1 MSSETDRPATIRAT
15 LGVGEFRAIWLA
27 EFQSV
32 LGDQLARVAL
42 SVLVFQRTGS
52 AVWPAL
58 TYSLTYLPDLVGGTF
73 LAGWADRFPRRAVMV
88 IADLARAVLLGAMAL
103 PGVPLPLVAVLLVL
117 AQLLNSPFNAA
128 QAATLPVALDGE
140 NYVLGQ
146 SLRQATNQAGQL
158 VGFAVG
164 GLVIALIGPSAG
176 LAVDGASFLLS
187 SAVIAFGVRPR
198 PAPTARGTTAS
209 TAMLRLATGARIIW
223 HDDRLRALVTLAW
236 LAGFVIVPEGLAV
249 PYAAE
254 LGGGA
259 TTAGLLLAAHP
270 AGIVLGA
277 FFFGR
282 FVRPSVRARLVG
294 PLAVGAI
301 VPLLGYAWHPPL
313 AGTIGLLLVSGFC
326 ASYQVTASATF
337 MRLVPDESRGQAF
350 GLAGSGLI
358 AVQGIGLVAG
368 GLLVL
373 ALHSAGRT
381 VAVIAAVG
389 VLVALPAA
397 AAWRRAR
404 QAHPLG

>member
-1 MSSETDRPATIRAT
+1 MASETDRPATIRAT

-42 SVLVFQRTGS
+42 SVLVFARTGS

-58 TYSLTYLPDLVGGTF
+58 TYSLTYLPDLFGGTF
-73 LAGWADRFPRRAVMV
+73 LSGWADRFPRKAVMV
-88 IADLARAVLLGAMAL
+88 VADAARAVLLGAMAL
-103 PGVPLPLVAVLLVL
+103 PGVPLPLVAVLLVV
-117 AQLLNSPFNAA
+117 AQLFNSPFNAA

-164 GLVIALIGPSAG
+164 GLIIALIGPSSG
-176 LAVDGASFLLS
+176 LAVDAVSFGI
-187 SAVIAFGVRPR
+187 SAVVIGIGVRSR
-198 PAPTARGTTAS
+198 PAPKVEATEAG
-209 TAMLRLATGARIIW
+209 TAMRRLAAGARIIW
-223 HDDRLRALVTLAW
+223 RDDRMRTLVTLAW

-270 AGIVLGA
+270 AGIVIGA
-277 FFFGR
+277 LFFGR
-282 FVRPSVRARLVG
+282 FVRPTVRAKLLG
-294 PLAVGAI
+294 ALAIGAI

-313 AGTIGLLLVSGFC
+313 AITIGLLLLSGFC

-358 AVQGIGLVAG
+358 AVQGIGLVVG
-368 GLLVL
+368 GLMVL
-373 ALHSAGRT
+373 WLHSAGRT
-381 VAVIAAVG
+381 VAVIAAAG
-389 VLVALPAA
+389 LLVALPAA
-397 AAWRRAR
+397 VAWRRAR
-404 QAHPLG
+404 QADPLS

>member
-1 MSSETDRPATIRAT
+1 MRAT

-58 TYSLTYLPDLVGGTF
+58 TYSLTYLPDLFGGTL

-88 IADLARAVLLGAMAL
+88 VADLARAVLLGAMAL

-164 GLVIALIGPSAG
+164 GLVIAVIGPSAG
-176 LAVDGASFLLS
+176 LAVDAASFLLS
-187 SAVIAFGVRPR
+187 AIVIAFGVRSR
-198 PAPTARGTTAS
+198 PAPAVEGPKAG
-209 TAMLRLATGARIIW
+209 TAMRRLATGARIIW
-223 HDDRLRALVTLAW
+223 RDDRLRALVTLAW

-259 TTAGLLLAAHP
+259 STAGLLLAAHP

-282 FVRPSVRARLVG
+282 FVTPSVRARLLG
-294 PLAVGAI
+294 PLAVLAI

-313 AGTIGLLLVSGFC
+313 AATIGLLLVSGFC

-373 ALHSAGRT
+373 GLHSAGRT
-381 VAVIAAVG
+381 VAVIALAG
-389 VLVALPAA
+389 VLAALPAA

-404 QAHPLG
+404 QANPLE

>member
-1 MSSETDRPATIRAT
+1 VASGPDQPATIRAT

-58 TYSLTYLPDLVGGTF
+58 TYSLTYLPDLFGGTF
-73 LAGWADRFPRRAVMV
+73 FAGWADRFPRRAVMV
-88 IADLARAVLLGAMAL
+88 VADALRAVLLGAMAL

-128 QAATLPVALDGE
+128 QAATLPAVLDGE

-164 GLVIALIGPSAG
+164 GLIIALIGPSAG
-176 LAVDGASFLLS
+176 LAVDAASFLV
-187 SAVIAFGVRPR
+187 SAIVVGLGVRSR
-198 PAPTARGTTAS
+198 PAPMTEAAVGG
-209 TAMLRLATGARIIW
+209 TAMRRLVAGARIIW
-223 HDDRLRALVTLAW
+223 RDDRMRALVGLAW

-259 TTAGLLLAAHP
+259 ATAGLL
-270 AGIVLGA
+270 
-277 FFFGR
+277 
-282 FVRPSVRARLVG
+282 
-294 PLAVGAI
+294 
-301 VPLLGYAWHPPL
+301 
-313 AGTIGLLLVSGFC
+313 
-326 ASYQVTASATF
+326 
-337 MRLVPDESRGQAF
+337 
-350 GLAGSGLI
+350 
-358 AVQGIGLVAG
+358 
-368 GLLVL
+368 
-373 ALHSAGRT
+373 
-381 VAVIAAVG
+381 
-389 VLVALPAA
+389 
-397 AAWRRAR
+397 
-404 QAHPLG
+404 

>member
-1 MSSETDRPATIRAT
+1 MASETDRPATIRAT
-15 LGVGEFRAIWLA
+15 LRTGEFRAIWLA

-42 SVLVFQRTGS
+42 SVLVFARTGS

-58 TYSLTYLPDLVGGTF
+58 TYALTYLPDLIGGTF
-73 LAGWADRFPRRAVMV
+73 LSGWADRFPRKAVMV
-88 IADLARAVLLGAMAL
+88 FADVARAVLLGLMAL
-103 PGVPLPLVAVLLVL
+103 PGVPLPLVAVLLVV

-128 QAATLPVALDGE
+128 QAATLPAALDGE

-164 GLVIALIGPSAG
+164 GLIIGLIGPSTG
-176 LAVDGASFLLS
+176 LAVDAVSFAV
-187 SAVIAFGVRPR
+187 SAVVIGIGVRSR
-198 PAPTARGTTAS
+198 PAPGAEATAIIR
-209 TAMLRLATGARIIW
+209 RLVTGARIIW
-223 HDDRLRALVTLAW
+223 RDDRMRALVTLAW

-259 TTAGLLLAAHP
+259 GTAGLLLAAHP

-282 FVRPSVRARLVG
+282 FVRPTIRAKLLG
-294 PLAVGAI
+294 PLAIGAI
-301 VPLLGYAWHPPL
+301 VPLLGYAWHPPVL
-313 AGTIGLLLVSGFC
+313 GTIALLLVSGFC

-337 MRLVPDESRGQAF
+337 IRLVPDESRGQAF

-358 AVQGIGLVAG
+358 AVQGIGLVVG
-368 GLLVL
+368 GLMVWWLR
-373 ALHSAGRT
+373 SAGYT
-381 VAVIAAVG
+381 VAVIAAAGLLFAV
-389 VLVALPAA
+389 PAA
-397 AAWRRAR
+397 VAWRRAR
-404 QAHPLG
+404 QAHPLT